1 MKLNKNSSYVLLSI
15 LAGNQKSAQISQ
27 HLKSVDIRT
36 IQRSLSSLTDLELVK
51 RSGSHNNP
59 LYTPNYSKILQAKIP
74 EKLLE
79 DESRPSS
86 SFNADLLAWLQG
98 LSPLALNG
106 LLSDLMATG
115 KPRKY
120 QKMTAKELEYLTI
133 ELSWK
138 SSALEGNTYTL
149 LDTQLLILEGV
160 KAKNRTKFETQ
171 MILNHKNSMSF
182 IIANSEL
189 FGDNIKFSTID
200 ELHKIISFNLGIN
213 TGIRKRIVKISASNY
228 TPMSNPHQLR
238 ESIDDILDLINIA
251 SSPLTKAVL
260 AFALVPYLQA
270 FEDGNKRTGRMFANA
285 ILINF
290 LGSGFSLRGVDARAL
305 ALAYLSFYEFNSL
318 EALSSILSSQ
328 VKAD

>member
-15 LAGNQKSAQISQ
+15 LAGYEKSAQISQ
-27 HLKSVDIRT
+27 HLESIDIRT
-36 IQRSLSSLTDLELVK
+36 IQRSLLTLTEQGLIE
-51 RSGSHNNP
+51 RSGSSNNP
-59 LYTPNYSKILQAKIP
+59 AYKPNYPKIISAKIP

-79 DESRPSS
+79 DDSRPSS
-86 SFNADLLAWLQG
+86 SFNSSLVAWFQSLDPSDLD
-98 LSPLALNG
+98 S
-106 LLSDLMATG
+106 LLSG
-115 KPRKY
+115 KVLASRPPKY
-120 QKMTAKELEYLTI
+120 QKMTAKELEHLTI

-149 LDTQLLILEGV
+149 LDTQLLIREGI
-160 KAKNRTKFETQ
+160 KAKNRTEFETQ
-171 MILNHKNSMSF
+171 MILNHKNSIAF
-182 IIANSEL
+182 IVANSEL

-200 ELHKIISFNLGIN
+200 ELHKIIGFNLGIA

-238 ESIDDILDLINIA
+238 ESIDDILGLINKTK
-251 SSPLTKAVL
+251 SPFAKSLL
-260 AFALVPYLQA
+260 AFSLVPYLQA

-290 LGSGFSLRGVDARAL
+290 LGTGFSLRGIDARVL

-318 EALSSILSSQ
+318 EALKKILSIQ
-328 VKAD
+328 VKV